1 VSLSSDNDLWKGKI
15 SMPVFLSRLPMAAG
29 LILAG
34 SLAVSGNAF
43 AQAQPAA
50 PKPAQQAPAAP
61 TAPAQQ
67 QQQPAPQP
75 GAPQQSG
82 PQRVELQ
89 GIQPDWVKVC
99 GKDPANN
106 REVCYIT
113 RDFGIDPSQGP
124 VLAVAIYDVKGDD
137 VHPVR
142 FVMPFALMIKPGIR
156 FVVDKGPAFQEGSFE
171 ICMPNGCFAEAKVKT
186 QVIDTLKKGTTLSL
200 VAKNQVNNEITF
212 VMPLT
217 GFGKAFDGPA
227 IDPKVLQDA
236 LQKKAE
242 EMQKAVEQQQGGA
255 APAQPKQ

>member
-1 VSLSSDNDLWKGKI
+1 
-15 SMPVFLSRLPMAAG
+15 MPVFLSRLPMAAG
-29 LILAG
+29 LVLAG
-34 SLAVSGNAF
+34 SLAVSGNVY

-50 PKPAQQAPAAP
+50 PKPAQAQQAPAPAPAPAAP
-61 TAPAQQ
+61 QQ
-67 QQQPAPQP
+67 PQPAPQP
-75 GAPQQSG
+75 GAQPQSG

-89 GIQPDWVKVC
+89 GIQPEWVKVC

-113 RDFGIDPSQGP
+113 RDFGIDPNQGP
-124 VLAVAIYDVKGDD
+124 VLAVAIYDVKGEDI
-137 VHPVR
+137 HPVR

-156 FVVDKGPAFQEGSFE
+156 FLVDKGPAFQEGSFE
-171 ICMPNGCFAEAKVKT
+171 ICLPNGCFAESKVKGA
-186 QVIDTLKKGTTLSL
+186 VIDTLKKGTSLSI

-212 VMPLT
+212 VLPLT

-242 EMQKAVEQQQGGA
+242 EMQKAVEQQQQQGGA
-255 APAQPKQ
+255 AAPAPAAPKQ